1 LSFALLELEIILLSR
16 FSRKD
21 SVDGSVVR
29 NISTTR
35 LSGSLGR
42 DKHVQVDLSV
52 EELRKPCFAYRK
64 PVLSIVFE
72 GVLQFR
78 DT

>member
-1 LSFALLELEIILLSR
+1 LSFALLGFEIILLSTL
-16 FSRKD
+16 STKY

-42 DKHVQVDLSV
+42 DEHVQVDSSV
-52 EELRKPCFAYRK
+52 EGCRKPCFAYRK